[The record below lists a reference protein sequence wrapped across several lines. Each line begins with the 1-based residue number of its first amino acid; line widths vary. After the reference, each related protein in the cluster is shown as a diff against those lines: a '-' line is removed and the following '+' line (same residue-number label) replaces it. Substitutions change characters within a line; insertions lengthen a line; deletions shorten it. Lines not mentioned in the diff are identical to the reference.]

1 VRRFVF
7 IGAGLHGGAGM
18 RRAALCTLGGVLL
31 MGVGGLVAT
40 IMVIAALFRM
50 LLDGFAAGG
59 RALLVALLV
68 GLLAQLMGTL
78 LLRLG
83 SALMRRAA
91 GAAGAA
97 NDAMAGADD
106 TTGRPARNG
115 RGRTG
120 VTIEGEIVEQPEN
133 TLPRRGEQ

>member
-1 VRRFVF
+1 MRRFVF
-7 IGAGLHGGAGM
+7 ISTGMQGGAGM
-18 RRAALCTLGGVLL
+18 RCAALCTLTGVLL

-40 IMVIAALFRM
+40 IMVIVALFRM
-50 LLDGFAAGG
+50 LFAGFAAGG

-68 GLLAQLMGTL
+68 GLLAQLSGTL

-91 GAAGAA
+91 GAA
-97 NDAMAGADD
+97 NDAVAGADD
-106 TTGRPARNG
+106 TAGQPARNG
-115 RGRTG
+115 RRRTG